1 MKTFN
6 FKFTNTHDLESFIQV
21 NNINKSNS
29 VLVQI
34 FSGSFDVEILSSI
47 SQTILQN
54 IKEAKIIGATTD
66 GEIMHDKVFTHS
78 IVISFSIFTNTD
90 ICISYIDDI
99 PLGNSYNSGV
109 KLSKKLIKKD
119 SKVFILFTD
128 GMQINGEEFLNG
140 VQSIANNVVISGGL
154 AGDNGKFKYTL
165 LFYNNK
171 ILKNAVVGVSLNSK
185 ILNVIKD
192 YSFSWQSIGK
202 EFTVTKSHK
211 RKVYEIDGITPFE
224 LYKKYLGSKITHLLQ
239 DIAIEFPLIIQDGQY
254 HTARAPI
261 KILQDGSFSFAGNVE
276 EGSKVKFAVS
286 SENILLHDST
296 KLALNMSSSSTQSIF
311 VYSCMARKRFLNKSI
326 SADVSAISKL
336 TQVSGFFTYGEFYTS
351 NDYSLHLLNQ
361 TMTILSLSES
371 EEKINKSDIIL
382 QNDFDNIKINNLSAL
397 SHLIKVTSDE
407 QSDLNKTLEQRV
419 TQEVEKNKNTQK
431 ELYNSIKM
439 ASLGDMISNIAHQ
452 WRQPLSIITTCASAM
467 QLHKDLNILSDEM
480 FESYTENI
488 VTQGKY
494 LSETIN
500 TFREYIQDDH
510 KLIDII
516 IENEI
521 QTTIKLLSS
530 TIKNNNIKLIQNI
543 DFNKVTM
550 IKLISGELSQVI
562 INIINNAK
570 DAFIEKNIKNR
581 ILTLELSNNNK
592 NCLISIEDNAGGIKP
607 NILEKI
613 FEPYYSTKS
622 KEEGTGIG
630 LYMSY
635 EIITNHLNGNL
646 YVKNTTSGAK
656 FFIELPLNIH

>member
-1 MKTFN
+1 
-6 FKFTNTHDLESFIQV
+6 
-21 NNINKSNS
+21 
-29 VLVQI
+29 
-34 FSGSFDVEILSSI
+34 
-47 SQTILQN
+47 
-54 IKEAKIIGATTD
+54 
-66 GEIMHDKVFTHS
+66 
-78 IVISFSIFTNTD
+78 
-90 ICISYIDDI
+90 
-99 PLGNSYNSGV
+99 
-109 KLSKKLIKKD
+109 
-119 SKVFILFTD
+119 
-128 GMQINGEEFLNG
+128 
-140 VQSIANNVVISGGL
+140 
-154 AGDNGKFKYTL
+154 
-165 LFYNNK
+165 
-171 ILKNAVVGVSLNSK
+171 
-185 ILNVIKD
+185 
-192 YSFSWQSIGK
+192 
-202 EFTVTKSHK
+202 
-211 RKVYEIDGITPFE
+211 
-224 LYKKYLGSKITHLLQ
+224 
-239 DIAIEFPLIIQDGQY
+239 
-254 HTARAPI
+254 
-261 KILQDGSFSFAGNVE
+261 
-276 EGSKVKFAVS
+276 
-286 SENILLHDST
+286 
-296 KLALNMSSSSTQSIF
+296 
-311 VYSCMARKRFLNKSI
+311 
-326 SADVSAISKL
+326 
-336 TQVSGFFTYGEFYTS
+336 
-351 NDYSLHLLNQ
+351 
-361 TMTILSLSES
+361 
-371 EEKINKSDIIL
+371 
-382 QNDFDNIKINNLSAL
+382 
-397 SHLIKVTSDE
+397 
-407 QSDLNKTLEQRV
+407 
-419 TQEVEKNKNTQK
+419 
-431 ELYNSIKM
+431 M

-543 DFNKVTM
+543 DFDKVTM

-581 ILTLELSNNNK
+581 ILTLELSNNKK